1 MRDNK
6 WPRLLAYI
14 TALVNQRLLLQC
26 EYLIAENR
34 VLRSH
39 VTGRLRL
46 SDTERSP
53 LAEIAKRLGRKHL
66 AEVACVAKPDT
77 ILAWYRRLIARKFD
91 GSKHRAYPGRPRVD
105 AAIEALV
112 VRMAR
117 ENSSWGY
124 DRIAGALA
132 NLGHQVSDQTIGNIL
147 QRHGI
152 ASAPKRSQNTTW
164 KDFIAAHMAV
174 LSGADFFTVEVLTWR
189 GLVTYYALFFL
200 QVCDV

>member
-14 TALVNQRLLLQC
+14 TGLVNQRLLLQC

-46 SDTERSP
+46 SDTERST

-66 AEVACVAKPDT
+66 AEVACIAKPDT

-91 GSKHRAYPGRPRVD
+91 GSKYRSYPRRPRVD
-105 AAIEALV
+105 AA
-112 VRMAR
+112 
-117 ENSSWGY
+117 
-124 DRIAGALA
+124 
-132 NLGHQVSDQTIGNIL
+132 
-147 QRHGI
+147 
-152 ASAPKRSQNTTW
+152 
-164 KDFIAAHMAV
+164 
-174 LSGADFFTVEVLTWR
+174 VESLIV
-189 GLVTYYALFFL
+189 
-200 QVCDV
+200 